1 MLQRRHAGSTKSA
14 RGGAAAVMESLQP
27 QKPAKN
33 PRARSSSVADFEQD
47 RAAEQ
52 TLRAFAMIAASD
64 HRFATA
70 RNDRGQAGR
79 APKPTAM
86 RYQTPAASLRR
97 SSFLRSLGSSSLLRK
112 RMAFGVTS
120 TSSSSLI

>member
-79 APKPTAM
+79 APQAD
-86 RYQTPAASLRR
+86 RYAVSDSGGLFTPL
-97 SSFLRSLGSSSLLRK
+97 FLLAVVGIEQLL
-112 RMAFGVTS
+112 
-120 TSSSSLI
+120 